1 MLNAV
6 DLSQCRCC
14 FVCFTEGESHCP
26 CKDNAPVI
34 EQKIHSADGVIF
46 ATPVYGMNVSALMK
60 DFIDRFSYIF
70 HRPSFFDKKDLLL
83 YHRRAGP

>member
-1 MLNAV
+1 
-6 DLSQCRCC
+6 
-14 FVCFTEGESHCP
+14 
-26 CKDNAPVI
+26 
-34 EQKIHSADGVIF
+34 
-46 ATPVYGMNVSALMK
+46 MNVSALMK